1 MRECVGAQENVLGLG
16 IVAKYV
22 ESSAKTVVS
31 YRRCR
36 KEHER
41 T

>member
-1 MRECVGAQENVLGLG
+1 MGGQGNVLGLG

-31 YRRCR
+31 YRCCR

>member
-1 MRECVGAQENVLGLG
+1 MGGQENVLGLG

-22 ESSAKTVVS
+22 ESSEKRVVS
-31 YRRCR
+31 YRRYR
-36 KEHER
+36 KEHKH